1 MMPSKLRQNEVSKS
15 NDFVL
20 GFCRFKFV
28 TSGKTNLEVSFE
40 LSLRTRLAVF
50 NKMPMIIMT
59 IMIAIYVRE
68 CFCFFIMH
76 NPESPRFVHA
86 SLVFYQ

>member
-15 NDFVL
+15 SDFVL
-20 GFCRFKFV
+20 GFCRFNFV

-50 NKMPMIIMT
+50 NKIPVIIMR

-68 CFCFFIMH
+68 CFCFFNMH
-76 NPESPRFVHA
+76 NPVSPRFVYA
-86 SLVFYQ
+86 YIVLL